1 MEQQPGLLECIIIPR
16 ASSSAGGEFGLVFTP
31 TFFPT
36 CMLQCGHCE
45 WGEWGASLWL
55 SKNWFREAIFLEE
68 IFMEKTFLEESF
80 LEESLEEQ
88 IPILKFRSD
97 ASMPF
102 KEFSFE
108 WT

>member
-1 MEQQPGLLECIIIPR
+1 MTF
-16 ASSSAGGEFGLVFTP
+16 GELV
-31 TFFPT
+31 
-36 CMLQCGHCE
+36 QR
-45 WGEWGASLWL
+45 SD
-55 SKNWFREAIFLEE
+55 FLEE

-108 WT
+108 WS

>member
-1 MEQQPGLLECIIIPR
+1 
-16 ASSSAGGEFGLVFTP
+16 
-31 TFFPT
+31 
-36 CMLQCGHCE
+36 
-45 WGEWGASLWL
+45 
-55 SKNWFREAIFLEE
+55 
-68 IFMEKTFLEESF
+68 MEKTFLEESF